1 MGKDRGTEKYTIIND
16 IQLIFHTMLTLYE
29 GNKFSG
35 ERPGKNERYKKY
47 EVRDKYYGTL
57 VIPWW
62 GNTGELPRC
71 FPDFFR
77 TVNVCTYE

>member
-1 MGKDRGTEKYTIIND
+1 
-16 IQLIFHTMLTLYE
+16 MLTLYE

-47 EVRDKYYGTL
+47 ERGDKYYKVRY

-62 GNTGELPRC
+62 GNTGEVGVSPI
-71 FPDFFR
+71 FFAQC
-77 TVNVCTYE
+77 VHYEIT